1 MKPMTHFADK
11 FQLKNRGVEKP
22 VEKPDVDENISPIN
36 LIRTRVEFELVN
48 KKSRT
53 SKKLDASKRKITRSA
68 RIRIPDLLKLNQD
81 IKQQQNF
88 DGSHLS
94 HFMKAMED
102 HSVEAKKAVM
112 KPACDGLTWY
122 ITLFDCER

>member
-1 MKPMTHFADK
+1 MKPTTYDADK
-11 FQLKNRGVEKP
+11 YKLKNREVEKP
-22 VEKPDVDENISPIN
+22 VEKPDVVENISPTD
-36 LIRTRVEFELVN
+36 LIRTRVEYELAN
-48 KKSRT
+48 KKNRGS
-53 SKKLDASKRKITRSA
+53 RKIDELKGKVTRSA

-81 IKQQQNF
+81 TKQQNNF

-102 HSVEAKKAVM
+102 HSVDAKKAVM